1 MSIDLGKYK
10 SDYSHIFKVKKK
22 YSEKIIEDDSSIRL
36 YEALKGE
43 ERVLLKI
50 INKEKL
56 QKEEDYDFHYEH
68 IQKEVDLIRLCNSEN
83 VMKLN
88 KFFETDKNF
97 VFEME
102 YCDYDLK
109 EFLYQN
115 GGLENKM
122 MGKNNLQ
129 TFKEITIDI
138 AKALKHIHEKGIV
151 HRNIK
156 PHNILQNWVI
166 SLVQYI

>member
-22 YSEKIIEDDSSIRL
+22 YSDKVIENDSSIRL
-36 YEALKGE
+36 YEALKEE
-43 ERVLLKI
+43 ERILLKI

-56 QKEEDYDFHYEH
+56 QKEEDYDFYFEH
-68 IQKEVDLIRLCNSEN
+68 IQKEVDLINLCHSEN

-88 KFFETDKNF
+88 KFFETDKIF

-115 GGLENKM
+115 RGLENKM
-122 MGKNNLQ
+122 HGKNN
-129 TFKEITIDI
+129 FKL
-138 AKALKHIHEKGIV
+138 LKK
-151 HRNIK
+151 
-156 PHNILQNWVI
+156 
-166 SLVQYI
+166 